1 MITRIVKMTFRIDQT
16 SAFEKI
22 FEDCENRIH
31 AIITFLALLELVNL
45 QELKITKGDQLNQF
59 WVEEKTAE
67 EIAVDP
73 LIQSEDPQEEE

>member
-1 MITRIVKMTFRIDQT
+1 MITRIVKMTFRKEQT

>member
-1 MITRIVKMTFRIDQT
+1 M
-16 SAFEKI
+16 
-22 FEDCENRIH
+22 
-31 AIITFLALLELVNL
+31 NL